1 MGTAHTTPQQDMDS
15 PQPSKRTPSAPPT
28 DSPGRLGI
36 IWSVLKET
44 ATDWSDDKAARL
56 AAALAFYTLLSI
68 APLTILSV
76 AIAGLAFG
84 DEAARGQIAGQIESV
99 VGPQAAEAI
108 QSMAASAQTP
118 SSGIVSS
125 IIGIVVLLFGA
136 SGVFGE
142 LQSALD
148 EIWEVEPKPGRGILG
163 VVKDRFFSFTM
174 VMGVAFLLMVSLVI
188 SAALAAIGSYFE
200 AFLPSAFIWQIV
212 NLAVSL
218 GVSTV
223 LFALMYKVVPDAK
236 VAWRDVWMGGFVT
249 AVLFTVGKLLL
260 GLYIGRASVTSS
272 YGAAGSLVALIL
284 WVYYSAQIFF
294 LGAEFTQ
301 VFARRFGSKIVPTSN
316 AVAKA
321 EASGAPAQAG
331 AGAAS

>member
-1 MGTAHTTPQQDMDS
+1 M
-15 PQPSKRTPSAPPT
+15 
-28 DSPGRLGI
+28 
-36 IWSVLKET
+36 IWSVLKDT

-68 APLTILSV
+68 APLTVLSV

-84 DEAARGQIAGQIESV
+84 DEAARGQIAGQIGHV

-118 SSGIVSS
+118 ASGIVSS

-163 VVKDRFFSFTM
+163 VIKDRFFSFTM

-200 AFLPSAFIWQIV
+200 SFLPSAFIWQIV
-212 NLAVSL
+212 NFGISL
-218 GVSTV
+218 GVTTV

-249 AVLFTVGKLLL
+249 AVLFTIGKLLL

-301 VFARRFGSKIVPTSN
+301 VFARRFGSKIVPASN
-316 AVAKA
+316 AVAKG
-321 EASGAPAQAG
+321 EAAGAPAQAG
-331 AGAAS
+331 ARATT